1 MAAFSTIGIIL
12 LVCAVILF
20 AYQVMTAFMSMGA
33 SDDFVYENINL
44 ENMLSESFLEWV
56 DGISSATLQGLVYTV
71 ITMPLVLLL
80 LSGALL
86 FFLIHMFK
94 GHKHK

>member
-1 MAAFSTIGIIL
+1 MSAFSTIGIIL

-20 AYQVMTAFMSMGA
+20 AYQVMTAFLGMGT
-33 SDDFVYENINL
+33 SDDFAYENINL
-44 ENMLSESFLEWV
+44 EDILSESIIDWV
-56 DGISSATLQGLVYTV
+56 DGISSATLQGISYTV

-80 LSGALL
+80 LCGALF